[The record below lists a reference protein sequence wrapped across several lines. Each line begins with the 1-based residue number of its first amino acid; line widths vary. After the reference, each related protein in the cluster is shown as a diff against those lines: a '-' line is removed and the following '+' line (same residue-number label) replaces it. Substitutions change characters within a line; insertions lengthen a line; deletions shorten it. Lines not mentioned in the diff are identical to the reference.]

1 MVSEYVPLTLEEQ
14 PEQPDAANTALTA
27 ATASNDMDDVN
38 FTVRSPLLFCKSTL
52 PNAAY
57 WGGSWVFAALA
68 ARNCFAPMA
77 AR

>member
-27 ATASNDMDDVN
+27 ATASNEMDDVN
-38 FTVRSPLLFCKSTL
+38 FMVRSPLLFCKSTL

-57 WGGSWVFAALA
+57 
-68 ARNCFAPMA
+68 
-77 AR
+77 